1 MEEIENKVAN
11 SGIITIDPEEFYTSG
26 ERVLFDIKPMLFKE
40 IILKEK
46 DFREQ
51 IKNTDWNKF
60 KDKYVAI
67 ICTADAIVPTWAYML
82 LTLAMQP
89 YAKKVVFGDMSILEN
104 ELFNEKMASLNIE
117 QYRDAR
123 IVIKGCGEKEIPA
136 NVYVKLTA
144 LLKPIVKSIMYGE
157 PCSTV
162 PLYKAPKS

>member
-1 MEEIENKVAN
+1 
-11 SGIITIDPEEFYTSG
+11 
-26 ERVLFDIKPMLFKE
+26 
-40 IILKEK
+40 
-46 DFREQ
+46 
-51 IKNTDWNKF
+51 
-60 KDKYVAI
+60 
-67 ICTADAIVPTWAYML
+67 
-82 LTLAMQP
+82 
-89 YAKKVVFGDMSILEN
+89 VVFGDMSILEN